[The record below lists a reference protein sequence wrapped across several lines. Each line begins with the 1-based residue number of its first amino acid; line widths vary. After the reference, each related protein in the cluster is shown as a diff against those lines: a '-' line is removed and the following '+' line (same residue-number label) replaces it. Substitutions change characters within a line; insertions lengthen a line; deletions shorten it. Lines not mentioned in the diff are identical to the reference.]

1 MALPV
6 EHDAAPVAGGA
17 ARRAADHRR
26 TGTLLAPLVFGAVVL
41 LLWEVASR
49 SGAVD
54 PYFLPAPS
62 AVLDRVAEDL
72 TGPARSYLW
81 PTVGAAAWGT
91 LLGAAVALPL
101 GILIASSALARRVLE
116 PYVAAS
122 QALPAVAV
130 APLLSLW
137 LGYGLLPVVVLCALM
152 VFFPML
158 LGTVYGL
165 THVDADVVEA
175 ARLDGAGGPTL
186 LGRILLPL
194 ALPAILTGVRNG
206 VTLSLTGAIVGEIV
220 TGGRGLGMLLSSRA
234 SSADTVGLFAVLT
247 VLCLTAA
254 ALFGAIGALQ
264 THLRRRQGA

>member
-1 MALPV
+1 MAQPL
-6 EHDAAPVAGGA
+6 EHVDAAGVGGRPRPPARAGAVSAVAPV
-17 ARRAADHRR
+17 
-26 TGTLLAPLVFGAVVL
+26 VFGVVVL
-41 LLWEVASR
+41 LAWELACR
-49 SGAVD
+49 AGLVD

-62 AVLDRVAEDL
+62 DVLSRVLDDL

-81 PTVGAAAWGT
+81 PTLYAAGWGS

-101 GILIASSALARRVLE
+101 GIAIASSTLARRVLE

-130 APLLSLW
+130 APLLALW
-137 LGYGLLPVVVLCALM
+137 LGYGVLPVVVLCALM

-165 THVDADVVEA
+165 THIDTDVIEA
-175 ARLDGAGGPTL
+175 ARLDGAGGPVL
-186 LGRILLPL
+186 LARILLPL

-220 TGGRGLGMLLSSRA
+220 TGGRGLGMLLSSRGA
-234 SSADTVGLFAVLT
+234 SADTVGLFSILTILCVL
-247 VLCLTAA
+247 AA
-254 ALFGAIGALQ
+254 ALFAAVGALQ
-264 THLRRRQGA
+264 HHLRHRQGA